1 MVPAII
7 VGFVFES
14 QIEKLFELDSL
25 VFIGFMLI
33 ITGILLLLAD
43 KAKKSEKSL
52 NIKKS
57 LIIGIAQAIAILPG
71 ISRSGA
77 SISTSVLLGIDKEK
91 AA

>member
-1 MVPAII
+1 MIPAII
-7 VGFVFES
+7 TGFVFES

-57 LIIGIAQAIAILPG
+57 LIIGIGSLIFTPFTFFTFSIGLPSNNYV
-71 ISRSGA
+71 I
-77 SISTSVLLGIDKEK
+77 
-91 AA
+91 